1 MRRIVLAV
9 GVSVSLGGC
18 SYGDLLNTIP
28 ASNSDPYIPSSPPV
42 AVVAPPAREEMA
54 FLQAR
59 GCSGCHETQRFYR
72 YIHADP
78 DVRKSRIPRNIA
90 LEEDDNLA
98 KKQWVDEVRTAVY
111 FSKQIRLANRQS
123 LFELITHCGKGW
135 DSPATQ
141 ATLDLPA
148 NAPPGFSIQYLI
160 SFKKYGQPIGLQ
172 MRALFKRRGEQLI
185 ANNAFAESLLRN
197 PDFMR
202 VNGLRCWN
210 D

>member
-1 MRRIVLAV
+1 MRRIVLAM
-9 GVSVSLGGC
+9 GISILLGGC

-28 ASNSDPYIPSSPPV
+28 ASSSDPYLPSSPPL
-42 AVVAPPAREEMA
+42 AVVAPVAREEMA
-54 FLQAR
+54 FLQA
-59 GCSGCHETQRFYR
+59 GACSECRAADRFYR
-72 YIHADP
+72 HIHADP
-78 DVRKSRIPRNIA
+78 DVRKSRIPRNDA
-90 LEEDDNLA
+90 LAENANLA
-98 KKQWVDEVRTAVY
+98 KKQWVDQARTAVY
-111 FSKQIRLANRQS
+111 FSRRIRLANGQL

-141 ATLDLPA
+141 ATPDIPA
-148 NAPPGFSIQYLI
+148 SGMAGFNIQYLI

-185 ANNAFAESLLRN
+185 ANNAFAESLLQN

-202 VNGLRCWN
+202 ANGLRCWN